1 MGNKQVITIIFEG
14 IQQNIAVE
22 NLYKIPSLGEI
33 FHFRSKAYT
42 VVKVESWITPLEP
55 FRMIST
61 EIHLA

>member
-1 MGNKQVITIIFEG
+1 MSQFVTLIFKDVQQQIT
-14 IQQNIAVE
+14 VE

-33 FHFRSKAYT
+33 FNFRSKTYT
-42 VVKVESWITPLEP
+42 VMKVESWITPIEP